1 MLPTPVKTEKKKK
14 PMTKDEDLFA
24 DDTDIFADIPKP
36 KAKEPKKKKKT
47 TAAPKKT
54 IFKDDI
60 GKYLFFLHPRLMFP
74 LFFTHLR

>member
-1 MLPTPVKTEKKKK
+1 MRSLKKDRKSSYLFQDEDLLPTPVKTEKKKK

-60 GKYLFFLHPRLMFP
+60 GK
-74 LFFTHLR
+74 